1 MLSEVIRQMELS
13 HIPIKNQ
20 DLDKMVKLGRKRE
33 NMQLNYKIDAKYYLE

>member
-13 HIPIKNQ
+13 HQ
-20 DLDKMVKLGRKRE
+20 DKMVKLGRKRE